1 MASVRSAPIE
11 RYSCGED
18 AAPLSVQATLP
29 MPILLIILATVLALA
44 WRARVVQR
52 CLNPVEAEIRDES
65 GLVDAC
71 TRTSLLVLASL
82 LGLLVLGVMYGSVLG
97 AGSVAP

>member
-1 MASVRSAPIE
+1 
-11 RYSCGED
+11 
-18 AAPLSVQATLP
+18 
-29 MPILLIILATVLALA
+29 MPILLIIMATVLALA

-52 CLNPVEAEIRDES
+52 CFHPVEAELSDES

-71 TRTSLLVLASL
+71 TRASLLVLLSL

-97 AGSVAP
+97 AGNAAP